1 MKKLIA
7 ILIIFFTA
15 TTGWAAATKMY
26 GRVNLIGS
34 TKSVDNIPYAD
45 LVDGDL
51 CLVITDAKV
60 FYLYRFESSS
70 SAEEN
75 SPLVITPDDEAGAGR
90 WEIVSDLPTAN
101 TIGTAYIYRAGGTDV
116 PDGDVVDTL
125 TITNIS
131 QVQDISASASEINTP
146 LDGALVTLTEFR
158 ELETIGET
166 TISANQWALLG
177 GVAETLGFAE
187 LNLLDG
193 ETDLAS
199 QAELNAVA
207 ALVDSDDEIIAII
220 NASPG
225 TQIGVP
231 AGGSGAG
238 TFTDGG
244 ILIGATAGAFE
255 ATAVGAAGEVLIG
268 AAAANPVWLAAGT
281 ATYQL
286 TANGAAAPTWNK
298 PREFSTL
305 PFTNAASQTAFSEAN
320 MLANSAINNQG
331 AGEETDIILVAVSY
345 PIKFAVETSEAF
357 QIELCPPAGEIFTH
371 DGTPLDANDC
381 ILSSATVGSAFMVK
395 RMQIAD
401 ASWQYFTYTV
411 QGVNTDAGPED

>member
-1 MKKLIA
+1 MIA
-7 ILIIFFTA
+7 IETKLGIGSDTP
-15 TTGWAAATKMY
+15 AATDVMV
-26 GRVNLIGS
+26 G
-34 TKSVDNIPYAD
+34 T
-45 LVDGDL
+45 
-51 CLVITDAKV
+51 
-60 FYLYRFESSS
+60 
-70 SAEEN
+70 
-75 SPLVITPDDEAGAGR
+75 GAGSSG
-90 WEIVSDLPTAN
+90 WSADIPTAV
-101 TIGTAYIYRAGGTDV
+101 TIGTGYIYRAGGTDV
-116 PDGDVVDTL
+116 PIADGG
-125 TITNIS
+125 TNSSTALNNNFVMVSNTGAI
-131 QVQDISASASEINTP
+131 VESAT
-146 LDGALVTLTEFR
+146 VTVTE
-158 ELETIGET
+158 L
-166 TISANQWALLG
+166 ALL
-177 GVAETLGFAE
+177 
-187 LNLLDG
+187 ND

-207 ALVDSDDEIIAII
+207 GLVDSDDEIIAII

-244 ILIGATAGAFE
+244 ILIGATTGAFE
-255 ATAVGAAGEVLIG
+255 VTAVGAAGEVLIG

-345 PIKFAVETSEAF
+345 PIKFTVETSEAF
-357 QIELCPPAGEIFTH
+357 QIELCPPAGEFFTQ
-371 DGTPLDANDC
+371 DETALDANDC
-381 ILSSATVGSAFMVK
+381 ILSSATVGSMFMVK

-401 ASWQYFTYTV
+401 ASWQYFTYTI
-411 QGVNTDAGPED
+411 QGVNTDAGAGD